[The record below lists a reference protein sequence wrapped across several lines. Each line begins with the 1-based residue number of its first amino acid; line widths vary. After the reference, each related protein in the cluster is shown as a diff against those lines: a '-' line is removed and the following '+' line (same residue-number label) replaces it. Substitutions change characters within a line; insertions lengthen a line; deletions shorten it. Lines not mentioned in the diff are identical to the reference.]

1 MWIAG
6 HRQGGRTAVRFSD
19 AVRTSDVWR
28 IPEIQSGG
36 MDMKSSKSTIW
47 IATAL
52 FAAAL
57 TSGCNREETATSD
70 AGSTIDQ
77 ARDSVGEKM
86 DQAASQMQEQAAN
99 AGDNIDD
106 AAITAK
112 VKTALVAEPGLKA
125 LQIDV
130 DTADGV
136 VMLSGAVDSPS
147 SIDRAT
153 QVVQAVPGVKSVDN
167 RLTVRQ
173 S

>member
-1 MWIAG
+1 
-6 HRQGGRTAVRFSD
+6 
-19 AVRTSDVWR
+19 
-28 IPEIQSGG
+28 
-36 MDMKSSKSTIW
+36 MKPSKSTIW

-57 TSGCNREETATSD
+57 TSGCNREETTTSD
-70 AGSTIDQ
+70 AGSKIDQ
-77 ARDSVGEKM
+77 ARDSAGEKM

-99 AGDNIDD
+99 AGDKIDD

-147 SIDRAT
+147 VIDRAT